1 VFDEDGGALP
11 YGVREWDPADPRSN
25 ARYLAQIRF
34 VNRQMDQLLSR
45 MLSGDR
51 RPIIVIQG
59 DHGPL
64 IVSNGTKQYEF
75 GILNALLLPDGGT
88 DALYPSISP
97 VNTFRLILDRY
108 FGTRLGLLPDRGYRI
123 RETPTTLEFLPA
135 EADSAGR

>member
-1 VFDEDGGALP
+1 MK
-11 YGVREWDPADPRSN
+11 SH
-25 ARYLAQIRF
+25 ARTFPTLA
-34 VNRQMDQLLSR
+34 
-45 MLSGDR
+45 
-51 RPIIVIQG
+51 
-59 DHGPL
+59 
-64 IVSNGTKQYEF
+64 
-75 GILNALLLPDGGT
+75 